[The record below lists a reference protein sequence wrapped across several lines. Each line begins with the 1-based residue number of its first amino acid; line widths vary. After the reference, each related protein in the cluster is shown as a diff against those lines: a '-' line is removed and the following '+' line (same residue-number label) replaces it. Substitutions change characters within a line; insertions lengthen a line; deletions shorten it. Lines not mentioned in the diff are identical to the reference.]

1 MEVQSLVAWNLRQ
14 LRVQRGISQDDLA
27 YSSGV
32 ERAYVGHLE
41 RGVRNP
47 TITTLAKIAK
57 ALDVHIGQLF
67 REPEPGE
74 VVPSTLRA
82 GRKKGG

>member
-14 LRVQRGISQDDLA
+14 LRVRRGISQDDLA

-32 ERAYVGHLE
+32 ERAYVGYLE
-41 RGVRNP
+41 RGMRNP

-57 ALDVHIGQLF
+57 ALDIHVSQLF

-74 VVPSTLRA
+74 VVPSTLSP
-82 GRKKGG
+82 GRKKAG

>member
-14 LRVQRGISQDDLA
+14 LRVKRGISQDDLA

-47 TITTLAKIAK
+47 TIITLEKIAK
-57 ALDVHIGQLF
+57 ALDVHIAQLF
-67 REPEPGE
+67 REPEPSEG
-74 VVPSTLRA
+74 VPATLKA
-82 GRKKGG
+82 GRKKSA